1 MWSLV
6 LRAASDRTDEVLLA
20 DDHGRTLTASDLHG
34 EADRVAAGLAAQG
47 VGAGDVVSWQLPSVL
62 ELPVLM
68 AALSRLGAIQNPI
81 IPLLRERE
89 VSVIAEQVS
98 PRLFICPT
106 EWRAFSHAGM
116 ARSFGLDVLALDLE
130 APPGPS
136 DPLRLPTGDPAQLP
150 PHHDDPDECRWIFY
164 SSGTTSIPKGVRH
177 SDASIAAGSNGV
189 VHQLGLGSGD
199 IYPIAWPLSHIG
211 GSAMFGAVLRNGG
224 TICTVDT
231 FDPATTP
238 QRMAELGATMLGSA
252 TPFFLAYTAAQR
264 AKGADPLFPRLRTVV
279 SGGAPTP
286 SEVNREV
293 VEVLGV
299 AGVAGAWGLT
309 EFPVA
314 TSETPD
320 DPWVGTTAGR
330 PVTDVEVRVVD
341 GELRLR
347 GPQCFLGYVDS
358 SLDADAFDADG
369 WFRTG
374 DLGHLDQDGCIHVDG
389 RIKDVIIR
397 NAENISAQEVEEV
410 LLRHPGVADVAVVG
424 IPDPRTGERVAAVV
438 VPAAD
443 QPADST
449 ADPTA
454 DPTVDL
460 ATLVA
465 HCAES
470 GLSRY
475 KHPEHLQLVDDLP
488 RNSMGKVLKAD
499 LRKQLAA
506 EV

>member
-6 LRAASDRTDEVLLA
+6 SRAVSERADEVLLT
-20 DDHGRTLTASDLHG
+20 DDHDRSLTAVELRD
-34 EADRVAAGLAAQG
+34 EAERVAAGLADLGMA
-47 VGAGDVVSWQLPSVL
+47 AGDVVSWQLPSVL

-68 AALSRLGAIQNPI
+68 AALSRLGVVQNPI

-89 VSVIAEQVS
+89 VSVIARQVS
-98 PRLFICPT
+98 PKLFICPT
-106 EWRAFSHAGM
+106 EWKGFAHADM
-116 ARSFGLDVLALDLE
+116 ARALGLAVLELDVDG
-130 APPGPS
+130 APEG
-136 DPLRLPTGDPAQLP
+136 PLRLPTGDIAHLP
-150 PHHDDPDECRWIFY
+150 PHRDDPRDRRWIYY
-164 SSGTTSIPKGVRH
+164 SSGTTSTPKGVCH

-189 VHQLGLGSGD
+189 VDQLGLGTGD
-199 IYPIAWPLSHIG
+199 VYPIAWPLSHIG

-224 TICTVDT
+224 TICTFDT

-238 QRMAELGATMLGSA
+238 QRMAQRGATMLGSA

-264 AKGADPLFPRLRTVV
+264 THGREPLFGALRTVV

-293 VEVLGV
+293 TEVLGV

-314 TSETPD
+314 TSETPHD
-320 DPWVGTTAGR
+320 VGVGTTAGR
-330 PVTDVEVRVVD
+330 PTSGVEIRVVD

-347 GPQCFLGYVDS
+347 GPQCFLGYVDAT
-358 SLDADAFDADG
+358 LDAEAFDDDG

-374 DLGHLDQDGCIHVDG
+374 DLGRIDDDG
-389 RIKDVIIR
+389 RVHVEGRLKDVIIR

-410 LLRHPGVADVAVVG
+410 LLRHPSVADVAVVG

-438 VPAAD
+438 VGAD
-443 QPADST
+443 GSDAP
-449 ADPTA
+449 
-454 DPTVDL
+454 VDL
-460 ATLVA
+460 EALTA
-465 HCAES
+465 HCAAA

-475 KHPEHLQLVDDLP
+475 KHPEHLALVAVLP

-499 LRKQLAA
+499 LRTQLRTDLTARLDA
-506 EV
+506 ER